1 MQKNKK
7 EMLSPRTESKLNNVP
22 KATKKEIHAA
32 LKLVELLHL
41 QGEIPNHVY
50 RNICN
55 DYYGKGI
62 DITENAWYTVT
73 TPRLDAVI

>member
-1 MQKNKK
+1 MQTNKK
-7 EMLSPRTESKLNNVP
+7 AMLSPLTESRLKYIP
-22 KATKKEIHAA
+22 KATKHEINAA

-41 QGEIPNHVY
+41 QGEIPQHVY

-62 DITENAWYTVT
+62 DIVQNAWYTVT